1 MPIRV
6 KVLANGDELTS
17 GKVVLTVAPC
27 GGGSSLDVLLAWDGS
42 RWAGKLDT
50 SWLAGAGCYSATL
63 SVDGH
68 AAGTFQMD
76 VRGGAPAADATRKT
90 TRRDTPST
98 DAAALLRAR
107 TPRRA
112 FVRRLVASIGA

>member
-17 GKVVLTVAPC
+17 GKVVLTIAPC
-27 GGGSSLDVLLAWDGS
+27 SGGSSIGVLLAWDGS

-76 VRGGAPAADATRKT
+76 VRGGAPAPDATTKGNGKGLT
-90 TRRDTPST
+90 KH
-98 DAAALLRAR
+98 
-107 TPRRA
+107 
-112 FVRRLVASIGA
+112 